1 LKKLTLFVERD
12 QSVDSKSDK
21 ITFFEFL
28 DADSDTDSDF
38 GSLWPDESEDFL
50 NYILGDM
57 AASHD
62 WN

>member
-1 LKKLTLFVERD
+1 MERGG
-12 QSVDSKSDK
+12 SVDSKSG
-21 ITFFEFL
+21 TFFEFL